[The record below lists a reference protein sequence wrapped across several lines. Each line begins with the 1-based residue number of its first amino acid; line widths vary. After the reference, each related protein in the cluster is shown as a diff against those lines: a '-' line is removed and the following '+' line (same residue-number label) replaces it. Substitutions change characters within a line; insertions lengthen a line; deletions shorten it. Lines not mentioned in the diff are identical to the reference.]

1 MVGSVF
7 CPLLNTDSLSDA
19 FRYLNWMQ
27 AGASEVRDHM
37 LLAQALFKTQL
48 KANTIPPIRD
58 ILCFSIRTKY
68 LEGSRPMRVQ
78 CTTLVVNLE
87 SCFPGWRQST
97 SCSTLWLES
106 SGNVTIWLLRG
117 TFSTSSWNGK
127 RSGIHCPRSRLFS
140 DWLSCEFMVLLKAT
154 PQTWS
159 RTSLYQKYSEAHQE
173 HFILNYCNT

>member
-68 LEGSRPMRVQ
+68 LEGSRPMRVHH
-78 CTTLVVNLE
+78 
-87 SCFPGWRQST
+87 
-97 SCSTLWLES
+97 
-106 SGNVTIWLLRG
+106 SGLLMSDRRV
-117 TFSTSSWNGK
+117 FWKIISLN
-127 RSGIHCPRSRLFS
+127 FS
-140 DWLSCEFMVLLKAT
+140 DVELCIILPCSVMLNDISGSPSVLLWSPHETELAVHVLPVPVGRFT
-154 PQTWS
+154 MGNLQLFMWRSLGRDNSNIWTW
-159 RTSLYQKYSEAHQE
+159 
-173 HFILNYCNT
+173 